1 MEQVIEIRGHII
13 RDDILRRID
22 ASVVQYNGKY
32 RILQFIVGDQVD
44 DESVVKI
51 AFDLPQEKLDLI
63 LNELVNAGVTVPR
76 SEESVTIKLAEKDKV
91 VPDDFYST
99 TNHATEVFLNGKWV
113 RAKYQRMDACL
124 VVKGDEVHCVKLR
137 DIKKGDQVICGSNG
151 VRLILPEQQEDYSTD
166 FAFMNNEVS
175 SERRVEI
182 IVKKLAEEMK
192 AIRERNGRI
201 VFVAGPVVIHTGGGE
216 AFQSLIRKGYVNALL
231 SGNALA
237 VHDIERALFG
247 TSLGVNLDTGSVV
260 RGGHKNHM
268 RAINAIN
275 RSGSIAEA
283 VADGTLTSGI
293 MYECVKHKVPF
304 VLAGSIRDDGPLP
317 DTLMDLI
324 EAQAQYA
331 EQVQDADMVIMLS
344 TMLHAIGTGNMMPSW
359 IKTVCVDINPAV
371 VTKLMDRGSAQTV
384 GVVTDVGLFLT
395 MLDQQLQGS
404 AAWQR

>member
-1 MEQVIEIRGHII
+1 MEQVFEIRGHII
-13 RDDILRRID
+13 RDDILKRID
-22 ASVVQYNGKY
+22 ASVNQYNG
-32 RILQFIVGDQVD
+32 RFRVLQLSVGDLPD
-44 DESVVKI
+44 DESI
-51 AFDLPQEKLDLI
+51 AKVSLHLPEDKVDLL
-63 LNELVNAGVTVPR
+63 LNELINLGCVIPR
-76 SEESVTIKLAEKDKV
+76 AEDTITIKLAEKDKTV
-91 VPDDFYST
+91 ADDFYST
-99 TNHATEVFLNGKWV
+99 TNHPTEVFLNGKWV
-113 RAKYQRMDACL
+113 RANYQRMDACL

-151 VRLILPEQQEDYSTD
+151 VRIVTPPADVANHEFS
-166 FAFMNNEVS
+166 FMSNEVS
-175 SERRVEI
+175 SERRVEV
-182 IVKKLAEEMK
+182 IVKRLAEELKEIK
-192 AIRERNGRI
+192 AKNGKI
-201 VFVAGPVVIHTGGGE
+201 VFVAGPVVIHTGGQE
-216 AFQSLIRKGYVNALL
+216 AFQNLIRKGYVNALL

-283 VADGTLTSGI
+283 VHDGTLTSGI
-293 MYECVKHKVPF
+293 MYECVKHNVPF

-331 EQVQDADMVIMLS
+331 EQVADADMVIMLS

-395 MLDQQLQGS
+395 MLESRL
-404 AAWQR
+404 

>member
-1 MEQVIEIRGHII
+1 MERVIELRGHII
-13 RDDILRRID
+13 RDNILKLID
-22 ASVVQYNGKY
+22 ASVVQYNGRY
-32 RILQFIVGDQVD
+32 RVLELSVGDQVD
-44 DESVVKI
+44 DESVARV
-51 AFDLPQEKLDLI
+51 ALNLPEDKVELI
-63 LNELVNAGVTVPR
+63 LNELINLGCVIPTG
-76 SEESVTIKLAEKDKV
+76 EEAPTIKLAEKDKV

-137 DIKKGDQVICGSNG
+137 DIKKDDQVICGSNG
-151 VRLILPEQQEDYSTD
+151 VRLVVQPVEQQSSEFS
-166 FAFMNNEVS
+166 FMSNEVS
-175 SERRVEI
+175 SERRVEV
-182 IVKKLAEEMK
+182 IVKQLAEEMRG
-192 AIRERNGRI
+192 IRERNGRI
-201 VFVAGPVVIHTGGGE
+201 VFVAGPVVIHTGGQE
-216 AFQSLIRKGYVNALL
+216 AFQNMIRSGYVNALL

-283 VADGTLTSGI
+283 VADGTLQSGI
-293 MYECVKHKVPF
+293 MYECVKHQVPF

-331 EQVQDADMVIMLS
+331 EQVADAEMVVMLS

-395 MLDQQLQGS
+395 MLDKELNGKN
-404 AAWQR
+404 

>member
-13 RDDILRRID
+13 RDNILKQID
-22 ASVVQYNGKY
+22 ASVVQYNGRY
-32 RILQFIVGDQVD
+32 RVLSLEVGDQVD
-44 DESVVKI
+44 DDSVAKV
-51 AFDLPQEKLDLI
+51 ALDLPEDKLELV
-63 LNELVNAGVTVPR
+63 LNELINLGCTIPR
-76 SEESVTIKLAEKDKV
+76 SENTPTIKLAEKDKT

-99 TNHATEVFLNGKWV
+99 TNHATEVYLNGKWV
-113 RAKYQRMDACL
+113 RAKHQRMDACL

-151 VRLILPEQQEDYSTD
+151 VRLQYPELEKEKSE

-175 SERRVEI
+175 SERRVEV
-182 IVKKLAEEMK
+182 IVKKLAQEMK
-192 AIRERNGRI
+192 EIRERNGKI
-201 VFVAGPVVIHTGGGE
+201 VFVAGPVVIHTGGQE
-216 AFQSLIRKGYVNALL
+216 AFMNLIRKGYVNAIL

-283 VADGTLTSGI
+283 VADGTLKSGI
-293 MYECVKHKVPF
+293 MYECVKHNVPF

-331 EQVQDADMVIMLS
+331 EQVADADMVVMLS

-395 MLDQQLQGS
+395 MLEKEL
-404 AAWQR
+404 

>member
-1 MEQVIEIRGHII
+1 MEHVIEIRGHII
-13 RDDILRRID
+13 RDNILKLID
-22 ASVVQYNGKY
+22 ASVVQYHGKY
-32 RILQFIVGDQVD
+32 RVLQLEVGDHVD
-44 DESVVKI
+44 DDSVARV
-51 AFDLPQEKLDLI
+51 ALDLPEDKLELV
-63 LNELVNAGVTVPR
+63 LNELTNLGCIIPR
-76 SEESVTIKLAEKDKV
+76 TENTITIKLAEKDKTV
-91 VPDDFYST
+91 SDDFYST
-99 TNHATEVFLNGKWV
+99 TNHATEAYVNGKWV
-113 RAKYQRMDACL
+113 RAKHQRMDACL

-151 VRLILPEQQEDYSTD
+151 VRLIQPELEQESGSTE
-166 FAFMNNEVS
+166 FSFMSNEVS
-175 SERRVEI
+175 SERRVEV
-182 IVKKLAEEMK
+182 IVRKLALEMK
-192 AIRERNGRI
+192 EIHQRNGKI
-201 VFVAGPVVIHTGGGE
+201 VFVAGPVVIHTGGQE
-216 AFQSLIRKGYVNALL
+216 AFMNLIRKGYVNAIL

-260 RGGHKNHM
+260 SGGHKNHM
-268 RAINAIN
+268 RAINAVN
-275 RSGSIAEA
+275 RSGSISEA
-283 VADGTLTSGI
+283 VKDGTITHGI
-293 MYECVKHKVPF
+293 MYECVTHNVPF

-331 EQVQDADMVIMLS
+331 EQVADADMVVMLS

-395 MLDQQLQGS
+395 MLEREL
-404 AAWQR
+404 

>member
-1 MEQVIEIRGHII
+1 MEHLIEIRGHII
-13 RDDILRRID
+13 RDNILKLVD
-22 ASVVQYNGKY
+22 ASVEQYQGKY
-32 RILQFIVGDQVD
+32 RIIQLEVGDHTD
-44 DESVVKI
+44 DESVAKVVI
-51 AFDLPQEKLDLI
+51 DLPEDKLDLV
-63 LNELVNAGVTVPR
+63 LNELTNVGCIIPR
-76 SEESVTIKLAEKDKV
+76 SENTIHIKLAEKDRTV
-91 VPDDFYST
+91 SDDFYST
-99 TNHATEVFLNGKWV
+99 TNHATEVYLNGKWV
-113 RAKYQRMDACL
+113 RAKHQRMDACL
-124 VVKGDEVHCVKLR
+124 VLKGDEVHCVKLR
-137 DIKKGDQVICGSNG
+137 DIKKGDQVICGSSG
-151 VRLILPEQQEDYSTD
+151 VRLILPETQENGTE

-175 SERRVEI
+175 SERRVEV
-182 IVKKLAEEMK
+182 IVKKLAQEMK
-192 AIRERNGRI
+192 QIHERNGKI
-201 VFVAGPVVIHTGGGE
+201 VFVAGPVVIHTGGQD
-216 AFQSLIRKGYVNALL
+216 AFISLIRKGYVNAIL
-231 SGNALA
+231 SGNAIA

-283 VADGTLTSGI
+283 VEDGTLKNGI
-293 MYECVKHKVPF
+293 MYECVKHHVPF

-331 EQVQDADMVIMLS
+331 EQVADADLVIMLS

-384 GVVTDVGLFLT
+384 GVVTDVGMFLT
-395 MLDQQLQGS
+395 MLEREL
-404 AAWQR
+404 

>member
-1 MEQVIEIRGHII
+1 MERVFEIRGHII
-13 RDDILRRID
+13 RNDILKRID

-32 RILQFIVGDQVD
+32 RVLELAVGDQVD
-44 DESVVKI
+44 DDSTAKI
-51 AFDLPQEKLDLI
+51 ALDLPEDKVEIL
-63 LNELVNAGVTVPR
+63 LNELINLGCTIPR
-76 SEESVTIKLAEKDKV
+76 TEDSPTIKPAEKDKT

-99 TNHATEVFLNGKWV
+99 TNHATEVYLNGRWV
-113 RAKYQRMDACL
+113 RAKHQRMDACL
-124 VVKGDEVHCVKLR
+124 VVRGDEVHCVKLR
-137 DIKKGDQVICGSNG
+137 DIKQGDQVICGSNG
-151 VRLILPEQQEDYSTD
+151 VRLMLPPAGEATSE

-175 SERRVEI
+175 SERRVEV
-182 IVKKLAEEMK
+182 IVKRLAAEMREL
-192 AIRERNGRI
+192 RERGGKI
-201 VFVAGPVVIHTGGGE
+201 VFVAGPVVIHTGGQE
-216 AFQSLIRKGYVNALL
+216 AFQHMIRKGYVNALL

-268 RAINAIN
+268 RAINTIN

-283 VADGTLTSGI
+283 VKDGTLKSGI
-293 MYECVKHKVPF
+293 MYECVKNNVPF

-324 EAQAQYA
+324 EAQAKYA
-331 EQVQDADMVIMLS
+331 EQVADADMVIMLS

-371 VTKLMDRGSAQTV
+371 VTKLMDRGSTQTV
-384 GVVTDVGLFLT
+384 GIVTDVGMFLT
-395 MLDQQLQGS
+395 MLDKEL
-404 AAWQR
+404 

>member
-1 MEQVIEIRGHII
+1 MERVIEVRGHII
-13 RDDILRRID
+13 RDNILKLID
-22 ASVVQYNGKY
+22 ASVVQYNGRY
-32 RILQFIVGDQVD
+32 RVLELSVGDQVD
-44 DESVVKI
+44 DESVARV
-51 AFDLPQEKLDLI
+51 ALNLPEDKVELI
-63 LNELVNAGVTVPR
+63 LNELINLGCVIPTG
-76 SEESVTIKLAEKDKV
+76 EEAPTIKLAEKDKV

-137 DIKKGDQVICGSNG
+137 DIKKDDQVICGSNG
-151 VRLILPEQQEDYSTD
+151 VRLVVQPVEQQSSEFS
-166 FAFMNNEVS
+166 FMSNEVS
-175 SERRVEI
+175 SERRVEV
-182 IVKKLAEEMK
+182 IVKQLAEEMRG
-192 AIRERNGRI
+192 IRERNGRI
-201 VFVAGPVVIHTGGGE
+201 VFVAGPVVIHTGGQE
-216 AFQSLIRKGYVNALL
+216 AFQNMIRSGYVNALL

-260 RGGHKNHM
+260 RGGHKNHL

-283 VADGTLTSGI
+283 VADGTLQSGI
-293 MYECVKHKVPF
+293 MYECVKHQVPF

-331 EQVQDADMVIMLS
+331 EQVADAEMVVMLS

-395 MLDQQLQGS
+395 MLDKELNGKN
-404 AAWQR
+404 

>member
-1 MEQVIEIRGHII
+1 MEHVIEVRGHII
-13 RDDILRRID
+13 RDNILKQID

-32 RILQFIVGDQVD
+32 RVIQLEVGDHVD
-44 DESVVKI
+44 DESVARV
-51 AFDLPQEKLDLI
+51 ALDLPDDKLDLV
-63 LNELVNAGVTVPR
+63 LNELTNLGCIIPR
-76 SEESVTIKLAEKDKV
+76 AEDTITIKLAEKDKTV
-91 VPDDFYST
+91 ADDFYST
-99 TNHATEVFLNGKWV
+99 TNHPTEVFLNGKWV
-113 RAKYQRMDACL
+113 RAKFQRMDACL
-124 VVKGDEVHCVKLR
+124 VLKGDEVHCVKLR

-151 VRLILPEQQEDYSTD
+151 VRLILPETQESGSE
-166 FAFMNNEVS
+166 FSFMSNEVS
-175 SERRVEI
+175 SERRVEV
-182 IVKKLAEEMK
+182 IVKKLAQEMK
-192 AIRERNGRI
+192 DIHSRNGKI
-201 VFVAGPVVIHTGGGE
+201 VFVAGPVVIHTGGQE
-216 AFQSLIRKGYVNALL
+216 AFMNLIRKGFVNAIL

-275 RSGSIAEA
+275 RSGSIPEA
-283 VADGTLTSGI
+283 VADGTLTKGI
-293 MYECVKHKVPF
+293 MYECVTHQVPF

-331 EQVQDADMVIMLS
+331 EQVADADMVVMLS

-395 MLDQQLQGS
+395 MLEREL
-404 AAWQR
+404 

>member
-1 MEQVIEIRGHII
+1 MEQVIDIRGHII
-13 RDDILRRID
+13 RDDILKKID
-22 ASVVQYNGKY
+22 ASVVQYNGRY
-32 RILQFIVGDQVD
+32 RVLQLEVGDQVD
-44 DESVVKI
+44 DESTARVVL
-51 AFDLPQEKLDLI
+51 DLPEDKIDLI
-63 LNELVNAGVTVPR
+63 LNELVNLGCNIPR
-76 SEESVTIKLAEKDKV
+76 AEEMAVLKPAEKDKT

-99 TNHATEVFLNGKWV
+99 TNHPTEVYLNGKWV
-113 RAKYQRMDACL
+113 RVKYQRMDACL

-137 DIKKGDQVICGSNG
+137 DIQKGDLIVCGSNG
-151 VRLILPEQQEDYSTD
+151 VRLVLPPTD
-166 FAFMNNEVS
+166 EKNGEFAFMNNEVS
-175 SERRVEI
+175 SERRVEVV
-182 IVKKLAEEMK
+182 VKRLAEEMRE
-192 AIRERNGRI
+192 IRQRNGKI

-216 AFQSLIRKGYVNALL
+216 AFQSLIRNGYVNALL

-237 VHDIERALFG
+237 VHDIERSLFG

-283 VADGTLTSGI
+283 VADGTLQGGI
-293 MYECVKHKVPF
+293 MYECVKNSVPF

-331 EQVQDADMVIMLS
+331 EQVAEAELVIMLS

-395 MLDQQLQGS
+395 MLEKQLS
-404 AAWQR
+404 

>member
-1 MEQVIEIRGHII
+1 MEHVIEVRGHII
-13 RDDILRRID
+13 RDDILKKID

-32 RILQFIVGDQVD
+32 RVLQLTVGDQVD
-44 DESVVKI
+44 DESVAKI
-51 AFDLPQEKLDLI
+51 ALQLPQDKVDLI
-63 LNELVNAGVTVPR
+63 LNELINLGCTIPQAG
-76 SEESVTIKLAEKDKV
+76 ESVTLKPAEKDKT

-113 RAKYQRMDACL
+113 RAKHQRMDACL

-137 DIKKGDQVICGSNG
+137 DIKKGDLVVCGSNG
-151 VRLILPEQQEDYSTD
+151 VRLVLPPAEESGSE

-175 SERRVEI
+175 SERRVEV
-182 IVKKLAEEMK
+182 IVKKLADEMRQ
-192 AIRERNGRI
+192 IRARNGKI
-201 VFVAGPVVIHTGGGE
+201 VFVAGPVVIHTGGQE
-216 AFQSLIRKGYVNALL
+216 AFQNLIRKGYVNALL

-275 RSGSIAEA
+275 RSGSIKQA
-283 VADGTLTSGI
+283 VEDGTLKSGI
-293 MYECVKHKVPF
+293 MYECVKHNVPF

-331 EQVQDADMVIMLS
+331 EQVADAELVIMLS

-371 VTKLMDRGSAQTV
+371 VTKLMDRGSSQTV

-395 MLDQQLQGS
+395 MLEWQL
-404 AAWQR
+404 

>member
-1 MEQVIEIRGHII
+1 MEQVIEVRGHII
-13 RDDILRRID
+13 RDNILKQID
-22 ASVVQYNGKY
+22 ASVEQYNGKY
-32 RILQFIVGDQVD
+32 RVLQLSVGDHVD
-44 DESVVKI
+44 DESVAKI
-51 AFDLPQEKLDLI
+51 ALDLPEEKIELI
-63 LNELVNAGVTVPR
+63 LNELINLGCTIPR
-76 SEESVTIKLAEKDKV
+76 AEETVTIKPAEKDKV

-99 TNHATEVFLNGKWV
+99 TNHATEVFLNGSWV

-124 VVKGDEVHCVKLR
+124 VVKDNEVHCVKLR
-137 DIKKGDQVICGSNG
+137 DIKKGDQIICGSSG
-151 VRLILPEQQEDYSTD
+151 VRLVLPQGEESGTE
-166 FAFMNNEVS
+166 FSFMSNEVS
-175 SERRVEI
+175 SERRVEV

-192 AIRERNGRI
+192 QIRARHGRI
-201 VFVAGPVVIHTGGGE
+201 VFVAGPVVIHTGGQE
-216 AFQSLIRKGYVNALL
+216 AFQNLIRKGYVNALL

-293 MYECVKHKVPF
+293 MYECVKHRVPF

-317 DTLMDLI
+317 DTMMDLI
-324 EAQAQYA
+324 EAQAAYA
-331 EQVQDADMVIMLS
+331 EQVADADMVIMLS

-371 VTKLMDRGSAQTV
+371 VTKLMDRGSSQTV

-395 MLDQQLQGS
+395 MLVKEL
-404 AAWQR
+404 

>member
-1 MEQVIEIRGHII
+1 MEQIFEVRGHII
-13 RDDILRRID
+13 RDNILKQID
-22 ASVVQYNGKY
+22 ASVEQYHGRY
-32 RILQFIVGDQVD
+32 RVLQLSVGDQVD
-44 DESVVKI
+44 DESVAKI
-51 AFDLPQEKLDLI
+51 ALDLPEEKLELI
-63 LNELVNAGVTVPR
+63 LNELTNLGCEIPR
-76 SEESVTIKLAEKDKV
+76 ADDSITIKLAEKDKV

-99 TNHATEVFLNGKWV
+99 TNHATEVFMNGAWV
-113 RAKYQRMDACL
+113 RAKHQRMDACL
-124 VVKGDEVHCVKLR
+124 VIKGDDVHCVKLR
-137 DIKKGDQVICGSNG
+137 DIKKDDQVICGSNG
-151 VRLILPEQQEDYSTD
+151 VRLVLPENEETGGEFS
-166 FAFMNNEVS
+166 FMSNEVS
-175 SERRVEI
+175 SERRVEV
-182 IVKKLAEEMK
+182 IVKRLADEMK
-192 AIRERNGRI
+192 QIRARNGRI
-201 VFVAGPVVIHTGGGE
+201 VFVAGPVVIHTGGQE
-216 AFQSLIRKGYVNALL
+216 AFQNLIRKGYVNALL

-275 RSGSIAEA
+275 RSESIAGA

-293 MYECVKHKVPF
+293 MYECVKHQVPF

-317 DTLMDLI
+317 DTEMDLI
-324 EAQAQYA
+324 RAQAAYA
-331 EQVQDADMVIMLS
+331 EQVSDADMVIMLS

-395 MLDQQLQGS
+395 MLEKEL
-404 AAWQR
+404 

>member
-1 MEQVIEIRGHII
+1 MERVFEIRGHII
-13 RDDILRRID
+13 RNDILKRID

-32 RILQFIVGDQVD
+32 RVLELAVGDQVD
-44 DESVVKI
+44 DDSTAKI
-51 AFDLPQEKLDLI
+51 ALDLPEDKVEIL
-63 LNELVNAGVTVPR
+63 LNELINLGCTIPR
-76 SEESVTIKLAEKDKV
+76 TEDSPTIKPAEKDKT

-99 TNHATEVFLNGKWV
+99 TNHATEVYLNGRWV
-113 RAKYQRMDACL
+113 RAKHQRMDACL
-124 VVKGDEVHCVKLR
+124 VVRGDEVHCVKLR
-137 DIKKGDQVICGSNG
+137 DIKQGDQVICGSNG
-151 VRLILPEQQEDYSTD
+151 VRLMLPPAGEATSE

-175 SERRVEI
+175 SERRVEV
-182 IVKKLAEEMK
+182 IVKRLAAEMREL
-192 AIRERNGRI
+192 RERGGKI
-201 VFVAGPVVIHTGGGE
+201 VFVAGPVVIHTGGQE
-216 AFQSLIRKGYVNALL
+216 AFQHMIRKGYVNALL

-268 RAINAIN
+268 RAINTIN

-283 VADGTLTSGI
+283 VKDGTLKSGI
-293 MYECVKHKVPF
+293 MYECVKNNVPF

-324 EAQAQYA
+324 EAQAKYE
-331 EQVQDADMVIMLS
+331 EQVADADMVVMLS

-371 VTKLMDRGSAQTV
+371 VTKLMDRGSTQTV
-384 GVVTDVGLFLT
+384 GIVTDVGMFLT
-395 MLDQQLQGS
+395 MLDKEL
-404 AAWQR
+404 

>member
-1 MEQVIEIRGHII
+1 MERVIEIRGHII
-13 RDDILRRID
+13 RDDILKKID
-22 ASVVQYNGKY
+22 SSVVQYNGRY
-32 RILQFIVGDQVD
+32 RVLQLEVGDQVE
-44 DESVVKI
+44 DESTARI
-51 AFDLPQEKLDLI
+51 ALDLPEDKIELI
-63 LNELVNAGVTVPR
+63 LNELINLGCTIPR
-76 SEESVTIKLAEKDKV
+76 NEEAATLKPAEKDKT

-99 TNHATEVFLNGKWV
+99 TNHPTEVYLNGKWV
-113 RAKYQRMDACL
+113 RVKYQRMDACL

-137 DIKKGDQVICGSNG
+137 DIKKGDLIVCGSSG
-151 VRLILPEQQEDYSTD
+151 VRLVIPPAEERGNE
-166 FAFMNNEVS
+166 FAFMSNEVS
-175 SERRVEI
+175 SERRVEV
-182 IVKKLAEEMK
+182 IVKRLAEEMRQLK
-192 AIRERNGRI
+192 QKGGKI

-216 AFQSLIRKGYVNALL
+216 AFQSLIRKGYVHALL

-247 TSLGVNLDTGSVV
+247 TSLGVNLDTGSIV

-283 VADGTLTSGI
+283 VADGTLKSGI
-293 MYECVKHKVPF
+293 MYECVKKGVPF

-331 EQVQDADMVIMLS
+331 EQVADADLVIMLS

-371 VTKLMDRGSAQTV
+371 VTKLMDRGSSQTI

-395 MLDQQLQGS
+395 MLEKQLP
-404 AAWQR
+404 

>member
-1 MEQVIEIRGHII
+1 MKRVIEVRGHII
-13 RDDILRRID
+13 RDNILKQID
-22 ASVVQYNGKY
+22 ASVVQYNGHY
-32 RILQFIVGDQVD
+32 RVLELSVGDQVD
-44 DESVVKI
+44 DESVAKI
-51 AFDLPQEKLDLI
+51 ALDLPEDKLDLI
-63 LNELVNAGVTVPR
+63 LNELINLGCTIPTG
-76 SEESVTIKLAEKDKV
+76 EEAPTIKLAEKDKV

-99 TNHATEVFLNGKWV
+99 TNHATEVYLQGKWV

-124 VVKGDEVHCVKLR
+124 VVKGEEVHCVKLR
-137 DIKKGDQVICGSNG
+137 DIKKDDQVICGSNG
-151 VRLILPEQQEDYSTD
+151 VRLVHQQTEERSSE
-166 FAFMNNEVS
+166 FSFMNNEVS
-175 SERRVEI
+175 SERRVEV
-182 IVKKLAEEMK
+182 IVKQLAEEMHS
-192 AIRERNGRI
+192 IRKRNGRI
-201 VFVAGPVVIHTGGGE
+201 VFVAGPVVIHTGGQE
-216 AFQSLIRKGYVNALL
+216 AFQNMIRKGYVNALL

-283 VADGTLTSGI
+283 VTDHTLQSGI
-293 MYECVKHKVPF
+293 MYECVKHQVPF

-331 EQVQDADMVIMLS
+331 DQVADAEMVVMLS

-395 MLDQQLQGS
+395 MLNKELN
-404 AAWQR
+404 

>member
-1 MEQVIEIRGHII
+1 MERVFEIRGHII
-13 RDDILRRID
+13 RDDILKRID
-22 ASVVQYNGKY
+22 ASVVQYSGKY
-32 RILQFIVGDQVD
+32 RVLELTVGDQVD
-44 DESVVKI
+44 DDSTARI
-51 AFDLPQEKLDLI
+51 ALDLPEDKMEIL
-63 LNELVNAGVTVPR
+63 LNELINLGCTIPR
-76 SEESVTIKLAEKDKV
+76 TEDSPTIKPAEKDKT

-99 TNHATEVFLNGKWV
+99 TNHATEVFLNGRWV
-113 RAKYQRMDACL
+113 RAQYQRMDACL

-137 DIKKGDQVICGSNG
+137 DIKQGDQVICGSNG
-151 VRLILPEQQEDYSTD
+151 VRLVLPPAGEETSE

-175 SERRVEI
+175 SERRVEV
-182 IVKKLAEEMK
+182 IVKRLAAEM
-192 AIRERNGRI
+192 RELRKRGGKI
-201 VFVAGPVVIHTGGGE
+201 VFVAGPVVIHTGGQE
-216 AFQSLIRKGYVNALL
+216 AFQHMIRKGYVNALL

-268 RAINAIN
+268 RAINAMN

-283 VADGTLTSGI
+283 VKDGTLKSGI
-293 MYECVKHKVPF
+293 MYECVQNNVPF

-324 EAQAQYA
+324 EAQAKYA
-331 EQVQDADMVIMLS
+331 EQVADADMVVMLS

-384 GVVTDVGLFLT
+384 GIVTDVGMFLT
-395 MLDQQLQGS
+395 MLDKEL
-404 AAWQR
+404 

>member
-1 MEQVIEIRGHII
+1 MEHVIEIRGHII
-13 RDDILRRID
+13 RDNILKQID
-22 ASVVQYNGKY
+22 ASVVQYNGRY
-32 RILQFIVGDQVD
+32 RVLSLEVGDQVD
-44 DESVVKI
+44 DDSVAKV
-51 AFDLPQEKLDLI
+51 ALDLPEDKLELV
-63 LNELVNAGVTVPR
+63 LNELINLGCTIPR
-76 SEESVTIKLAEKDKV
+76 SENTPTIKLAEKDKT

-99 TNHATEVFLNGKWV
+99 TNHATEVYLNGKWV
-113 RAKYQRMDACL
+113 RAKHQRMDACL

-151 VRLILPEQQEDYSTD
+151 VRLQYPELEKEKSE

-175 SERRVEI
+175 SERRVEV
-182 IVKKLAEEMK
+182 IVKKLAQEMK
-192 AIRERNGRI
+192 EIRERNGKI
-201 VFVAGPVVIHTGGGE
+201 VFVAGPVVIHTGGQE
-216 AFQSLIRKGYVNALL
+216 AFMNLIRKGYVNAIL

-283 VADGTLTSGI
+283 VADGTLKSGI
-293 MYECVKHKVPF
+293 MYECVKHNVPF

-331 EQVQDADMVIMLS
+331 EQVADADMVVMLS

-395 MLDQQLQGS
+395 MLEKEL
-404 AAWQR
+404 

>member
-1 MEQVIEIRGHII
+1 MEHVIEVRGHII
-13 RDDILRRID
+13 RDNILKLID
-22 ASVVQYNGKY
+22 ASVVQYNGRY
-32 RILQFIVGDQVD
+32 RVLQLEVGDHVD
-44 DESVVKI
+44 DESVARV
-51 AFDLPQEKLDLI
+51 ALDLPEDKLELV
-63 LNELVNAGVTVPR
+63 LNELTNLGCITPHTED
-76 SEESVTIKLAEKDKV
+76 SIIIKLAEKDKTV
-91 VPDDFYST
+91 ADDFYST
-99 TNHATEVFLNGKWV
+99 TNHPTEVYLNGKWV

-124 VVKGDEVHCVKLR
+124 VLKGDEVHCVKLR
-137 DIKKGDQVICGSNG
+137 DIKKADQVICGSNG
-151 VRLILPEQQEDYSTD
+151 VRLILPETQESGSE
-166 FAFMNNEVS
+166 FSFMSNEVS
-175 SERRVEI
+175 SERRVEV
-182 IVKKLAEEMK
+182 IVKKLVQDIK
-192 AIRERNGRI
+192 DIRNRNGKI
-201 VFVAGPVVIHTGGGE
+201 VFVAGPVVIHTGGQE
-216 AFQSLIRKGYVNALL
+216 AFMNLIRKGYVNAIL

-268 RAINAIN
+268 RAINAMN

-283 VADGTLTSGI
+283 VADGTLTHGI
-293 MYECVKHKVPF
+293 MYECVTHNVPF

-317 DTLMDLI
+317 DTIMDLI

-331 EQVQDADMVIMLS
+331 EQVADADMVVMLS

-395 MLDQQLQGS
+395 MLEREL
-404 AAWQR
+404 